1 MSPGLPGIGLGALFC
16 ILSALAAPLV
26 ELARTASGQSGVANW
41 GRVGRQFALA
51 VAIIAAFDVT
61 LWLVYALVAGIGFP
75 ELTPGGALAL
85 PSVLIGMS
93 VGLRALLAGAKGME
107 LAVPIRSGH
116 LPPVPVRAKLLPRRL
131 LLQGAGVLVAAWFPL
146 LGFGAAGLSTLSDG
160 VVSRPGPAVERGAG
174 ADVAGAV
181 SARKRSVDATGDE
194 PVPEASVAPL
204 ADGSDGSSPAS
215 SSDGEGGCR
224 WAPHRCLEPNW
235 SNRRPSRR
243 RLKATPAGPVGSPG
257 RAGWPYPTPAA
268 TVGSRR
274 RAGRRPLQV
283 ADRRLEPQR
292 ELHVLGHHLRGA
304 ARRRADLR
312 PSTATTELRGVSSS
326 AALDHE

>member
-1 MSPGLPGIGLGALFC
+1 MSPGLPGIGLGALS

-26 ELARTASGQSGVANW
+26 ELARTASGPERRGQLGPRWEAVRARC
-41 GRVGRQFALA
+41 GDHRRVRCHAMARLRA
-51 VAIIAAFDVT
+51 RRRDRVSRIDS
-61 LWLVYALVAGIGFP
+61 
-75 ELTPGGALAL
+75 GGALAL

-93 VGLRALLAGAKGME
+93 VGLLAALLAGAKGME

-215 SSDGEGGCR
+215 SSDGEGAGAVGPPSLPGTELVEQ
-224 WAPHRCLEPNW
+224 APEQEAPEGDTGGTGRVPGTGGVAVSDTGGNG
-235 SNRRPSRR
+235 RVPTTGGAPPPPSSRSPFR
-243 RLKATPAGPVGSPG
+243 TPA
-257 RAGWPYPTPAA
+257 RT
-268 TVGSRR
+268 SRPR
-274 RAGRRPLQV
+274 
-283 ADRRLEPQR
+283 
-292 ELHVLGHHLRGA
+292 
-304 ARRRADLR
+304 
-312 PSTATTELRGVSSS
+312 TSSKGCGEAS
-326 AALDHE
+326 R

>member
-1 MSPGLPGIGLGALFC
+1 M
-16 ILSALAAPLV
+16 
-26 ELARTASGQSGVANW
+26 
-41 GRVGRQFALA
+41 
-51 VAIIAAFDVT
+51 
-61 LWLVYALVAGIGFP
+61 
-75 ELTPGGALAL
+75 
-85 PSVLIGMS
+85 
-93 VGLRALLAGAKGME
+93 
-107 LAVPIRSGH
+107 PIRSGH
-116 LPPVPVRAKLLPRRL
+116 LPPVPVRAKVLPRRL

-146 LGFGAAGLSTLSDG
+146 LGFGAAGLSPLSDG
-160 VVSRPGPAVERGAG
+160 VVSRPAPAVERSAG

-181 SARKRSVDATGDE
+181 SARKRGVDATGDE

-215 SSDGEGGCR
+215 SSGGEGAGVPL
-224 WAPHRCLEPNW
+224 APHRCLEPNW

-274 RAGRRPLQV
+274 REGWPPPPSSRSPFRT
-283 ADRRLEPQR
+283 RQR
-292 ELHVLGHHLRGA
+292 ELRVLGHHLRGA

-326 AALDHE
+326 GGSGMDHE